1 MPVRVRPRAPFS
13 DFWVILYKSPCGKEQ
28 KNSAIINKLLKELK
42 TGLHSLYGGRLHGIY
57 LYGSCARGEAGRESD
72 VDILVVLDS
81 IPSYSAEVDRTSALI
96 ASLSLKHSVS
106 VSRVFVSLH
115 DWQRGQTPFLLDAR
129 EEAIAA

>member
-1 MPVRVRPRAPFS
+1 M
-13 DFWVILYKSPCGKEQ
+13 
-28 KNSAIINKLLKELK
+28 NSATINNLLRELK
-42 TGLHSLYGGRLHGIY
+42 TGLQSLYGDRLHGIY

-72 VDILVVLDS
+72 MDILVVLDS

-96 ASLSLKHSVS
+96 ASLSLRHSVS

-115 DWQRGQTPFLLDAR
+115 DWQRGQTPFLLNAR

>member
-1 MPVRVRPRAPFS
+1 MNVAT
-13 DFWVILYKSPCGKEQ
+13 
-28 KNSAIINKLLKELK
+28 NNLLKELK
-42 TGLHSLYGGRLHGIY
+42 TGLQSLYGGRLHGVY

-106 VSRVFVSLH
+106 VSRVFVTLL
-115 DWQRGQTPFLLDAR
+115 DWQQGRTPFLLNAR

>member
-1 MPVRVRPRAPFS
+1 M
-13 DFWVILYKSPCGKEQ
+13 
-28 KNSAIINKLLKELK
+28 NSATINNLLKELK
-42 TGLHSLYGGRLHGIY
+42 TGLQSLYGDRLHGIY

-72 VDILVVLDS
+72 VDILVVLDN

-115 DWQRGQTPFLLDAR
+115 DWQRGQTPFLLNAR